1 MKEKEK
7 LLKEFKDRVRLM
19 KEEDIC
25 ISELERLLRI
35 LNAES
40 YEEHD
45 VILKRILTF
54 EEVAEYIYSKLLEGN
69 GELQEELLFYSDFLE
84 GDNDDS
90 TVGNGIGVR
99 TLSFFDEFDQR
110 MLVIGVYGEDFTSAY
125 SYCKDELLKEEVL
138 VFVKT
143 WLYMMRH
150 QLGNNRLIVKEI

>member
-7 LLKEFKDRVRLM
+7 LLKEFKDRVRLV

-84 GDNDDS
+84 GDNDES

>member
-7 LLKEFKDRVRLM
+7 LLKEFKDRVRLV

-25 ISELERLLRI
+25 IPELERLLRI

-84 GDNDDS
+84 GDNDES

-125 SYCKDELLKEEVL
+125 SYCKNELLKEEVL

-150 QLGNNRLIVKEI
+150 QLGNNRLIVKET